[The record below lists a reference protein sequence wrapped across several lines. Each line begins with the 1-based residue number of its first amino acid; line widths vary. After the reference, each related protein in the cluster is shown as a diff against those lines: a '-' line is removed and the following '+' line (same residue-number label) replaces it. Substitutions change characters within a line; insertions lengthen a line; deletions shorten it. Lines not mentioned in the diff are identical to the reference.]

1 MKESRVNKFKEYRDS
16 ISNEGSEVFS
26 SPSKSEK
33 VSEQMRLFLLLQRKK
48 MAGNILLIM
57 IALAIIILLAVY
69 GVMIF

>member
-1 MKESRVNKFKEYRDS
+1 MKESRVSKYQEYRDS

-26 SPSKSEK
+26 SPSNSEK

-48 MAGNILLIM
+48 TAGNLILIM

-69 GVMIF
+69 GVILF